1 MEEYTLSEDEQYL
14 FDMEEDDRIEAVR
27 KAIEAGFSPM
37 DSENT
42 LDWIDA
48 VKSAIDRAQGQ
59 RGPPR
64 TP

>member
-37 DSENT
+37 DIENT

>member
-37 DSENT
+37 DIEDT

-48 VKSAIDRAQGQ
+48 VKSAIDRS
-59 RGPPR
+59 
-64 TP
+64 